1 MDEEAQTIDQPKKM
15 YWEGQKNT
23 AMDDKDDDDQDKLVF
38 VVLLVP
44 IDWKFTQQMMEFS
57 MEMDSDEHGLDSLI
71 GGRKRL

>member
-1 MDEEAQTIDQPKKM
+1 
-15 YWEGQKNT
+15 
-23 AMDDKDDDDQDKLVF
+23 MDDKDDDDQDKLVF

>member
-1 MDEEAQTIDQPKKM
+1 LDEEAQTIDQPKKM

-44 IDWKFTQQMMEFS
+44 ID
-57 MEMDSDEHGLDSLI
+57 
-71 GGRKRL
+71 